1 MLPASFNGG
10 QRRQSYDKSRRG
22 LWHCSEAW
30 WKESEWHHMAGAK
43 ASKRTGWCVD
53 LFLSGTCSPVS
64 WYFRDVPSSWTA
76 RQTPSISPAWLWH
89 FKSLN
94 RLVHATGWIQ
104 RFLTNCRL
112 PMNLWRKDLILLP
125 TEISEAETFRIKQAQ
140 AQAFPEGENE
150 GSLTRLNPKN
160 DSDGLFRMDGR
171 LCFANQLPYST
182 RHPILLPKDH
192 L

>member
-1 MLPASFNGG
+1 MERVWMTPYGRSQNF
-10 QRRQSYDKSRRG
+10 KI
-22 LWHCSEAW
+22 
-30 WKESEWHHMAGAK
+30 
-43 ASKRTGWCVD
+43 TGWCID
-53 LFLSGTCSPVS
+53 LFLSGACSPVS

-125 TEISEAETFRIKQAQ
+125 TEISEAETFLTKQAQ